1 MKTDRIFVLL
11 LVVMLPMSGC
21 FDDAVGDAEGT
32 DDADGT
38 TDTDS
43 NTTVINNYYNQTN
56 NQPPQ
61 IYVATFYQVDGRD
74 VPYADY
80 GKVSTYDS
88 NSGEEL
94 TRMYHLH
101 WEWWFSVIDVDSN
114 ITAVGIDL
122 DLDQVIDHHFTTNDS
137 WSNFSYHMSP
147 GIAASNGLLTEW
159 PQCVV
164 RFNLMAIDDD
174 GGIGIIPYTMR
185 ATELP
190 HDVWGCQDD
199 YTGVEE

>member
-32 DDADGT
+32 ED
-38 TDTDS
+38 DTDS
-43 NTTVINNYYNQTN
+43 NTTVVNNYYNQTD
-56 NQPPQ
+56 NQPPL
-61 IYVATFYQVDGRD
+61 IYVAEFRGVYGDD

-80 GKVSTYDS
+80 GKISTFDA
-88 NSGEEL
+88 NTGEEL
-94 TRMYHLH
+94 SRMYHLH
-101 WEWWFSVIDVDSN
+101 WTWWFSVIDVDSN

-147 GIAASNGLLTEW
+147 GIAASNGLLTQW
-159 PQCVV
+159 PECVV
-164 RFNLMAIDDD
+164 RFNLMAIDDE
-174 GGIGIIPYTMR
+174 GGVGIIPYTMP
-185 ATELP
+185 TDQDQMLP
-190 HDVWGCQDD
+190 NDVWGCHED